1 MSGGT
6 QAFEFSCSK
15 PTKKGRTMMKS
26 SIAGRV
32 FSVLSVLAM
41 SVPLVGTAVAIHAS
55 VASAQDKPSVT
66 EARAKVDLT
75 TDPSPAQKGS
85 NLVRIKLTD
94 PTGKPIAGA
103 QVTATFYMAAMPAM
117 NMPEMKTVIKGAD
130 KGGGI
135 YEGTGDLGSGGV
147 WQVTVIAQQDGK
159 TIVTKKLT
167 VKAPGGA

>member
-1 MSGGT
+1 
-6 QAFEFSCSK
+6 
-15 PTKKGRTMMKS
+15 MMKS

-55 VASAQDKPSVT
+55 VASAQDKPSV
-66 EARAKVDLT
+66 AKVDLT

-103 QVTATFYMAAMPAM
+103 QVTATFFMAAMPAM

-135 YEGTGDLGSGGV
+135 YEGKGALGSGGI
-147 WQVTVIAQQDGK
+147 WQVTVTAQQDGK

-167 VKAPGGA
+167 VKATGGA